1 MDEFQYI
8 PVTKLP
14 SGLMIPEDSMVDE
27 EDLYR
32 DQEYLKQM
40 YPAKAR
46 LILALVEDRCDR
58 MEYEGSPMF
67 ADYPDKET
75 FLRVARDIYH
85 MVNGSEENA
94 DHDSDGVL
102 KQLIEILVLNECMM
116 RRGRYK
122 RRRHFFVK

>member
-1 MDEFQYI
+1 MNEFQYI
-8 PVTKLP
+8 PVSKLP
-14 SGLMIPEDSMVDE
+14 SGLMIPEDSMADE
-27 EDLYR
+27 EALYR

-75 FLRVARDIYH
+75 FLRVARDIYK
-85 MVNGSEENA
+85 MVNGCEDCGDNESNA
-94 DHDSDGVL
+94 VL
-102 KQLIEILVLNECMM
+102 KQMIEILVLNECSM
-116 RRGRYK
+116 RRGRYR
-122 RRRHFFVK
+122 RRRHFFA

>member
-1 MDEFQYI
+1 MNEFKYV

-14 SGLMIPEDSMVDE
+14 SGLLLPEDSMADE
-27 EDLYR
+27 EVLYK

-75 FLRVARDIYH
+75 FLRVARDIFK
-85 MVNGSEENA
+85 MVNDGEECSEEV
-94 DHDSDGVL
+94 SCML
-102 KQLIEILVLNECMM
+102 KQLIEILVLNECCM

-122 RRRHFFVK
+122 RRKQCFAQR

>member
-1 MDEFQYI
+1 MNEFEYI
-8 PVTKLP
+8 PVAKMP
-14 SGLMIPEDSMVDE
+14 SGLMIPEENMISE
-27 EDLYR
+27 EEMFK
-32 DQEYLKQM
+32 DQEYLKKM

-75 FLRVARDIYH
+75 FLRIAREIYSRI
-85 MVNGSEENA
+85 MGDA
-94 DHDSDGVL
+94 DDKSDGML
-102 KQLIEILVLNECMM
+102 KQLIEVLVFNECMM

-122 RRRHFFVK
+122 RRRRYF